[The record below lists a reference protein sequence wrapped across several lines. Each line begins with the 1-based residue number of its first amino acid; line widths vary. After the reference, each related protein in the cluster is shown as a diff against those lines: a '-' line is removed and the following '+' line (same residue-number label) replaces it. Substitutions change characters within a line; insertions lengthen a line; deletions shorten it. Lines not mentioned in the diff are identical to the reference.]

1 VHISRQPALNNQ
13 RSRSCSKRIALP
25 QFHIG
30 LFLAALICLTCIP
43 ASAGRRHQSQPT
55 GVDFGDVTVETSS
68 TRTVVV
74 TNLGHSNATI
84 SAATVTG
91 SGFNYMGPALPLTLS
106 RGQSV
111 NLTISFA
118 PSAAGVSSGNLSLS
132 TSGNVSP
139 NSVPLTGTGV
149 QSQQTLLLTVSPQSV
164 SFGNVPVGSNGS
176 QTVSLL
182 NTGNGPVNVSQ
193 ATMAGNGFGMSG
205 LAVPMTLG
213 PGQSTAFTVS
223 FAPAGAGSASGNI
236 SVVSNAANS
245 VSTVALSGMGVQPQ
259 ISAAP
264 GSVSFGTVTVGQTS
278 SQAVTLTNAGGA
290 PLNITQLAGPGTGFS
305 LTGLA
310 LPLTLAPGKSTAFT
324 VSFTPTSG
332 ASSSSSLMLM
342 SNAPTSPTTIPL
354 SGAGSAQVLQL
365 TPSTTALSF
374 GNQTLNASATQSVTL
389 TNTGNSAVS
398 ISQVNVAG
406 TGFSLNG
413 SAPLVT
419 LSAGQAASFSVTFTP
434 TVAGNATGSA
444 SVVST
449 AANSPLSISLAGVGV
464 QPQISVVPGSVSFG
478 TVTVGQT
485 NSQTITL
492 SNPGTANLTV
502 TQSAGPGTGFGLTGL
517 ALPLTLAPGK
527 STAFTVSFTPTS
539 GTNSSSSLTL
549 ISNAPNS
556 PTTIPL
562 SGTGLA
568 PVLQLTPST
577 TSLSF
582 GSQALNASATQGV
595 TLTNTGNAAVSISQ
609 VNVTGTG
616 FTLSG
621 SAPLVTLSAGQ
632 AASFSVTFTPTAAG
646 SDAGSASVVSTAA
659 NSPLSISL
667 SGSGAQPHF
676 VSLAWSETSS
686 GVVGYN
692 VYSSTQPSGPYSRLN
707 TAPVATM
714 AYTDN
719 TVQSGQTYYY
729 WITALDSSGDESAFS
744 SDVAV
749 TIP

>member
-1 VHISRQPALNNQ
+1 MHISRQPALNNQ

-68 TRTVVV
+68 TQTVVV

-182 NTGNGPVNVSQ
+182 NTGTGPVNISQ

-332 ASSSSSLMLM
+332 TNSSSSLMLV

-406 TGFSLNG
+406 TGFTLNG

-419 LSAGQAASFSVTFTP
+419 LSVGQAASFSVSFTP

-517 ALPLTLAPGK
+517 AFPLTLAPGK

-549 ISNAPNS
+549 VSNAPNS

-582 GSQALNASATQGV
+582 GSQALNASATQSV

-646 SDAGSASVVSTAA
+646 SDAGTASVVSTAA
-659 NSPLSISL
+659 NSPLSVSL

-692 VYSSTQPSGPYSRLN
+692 VYSSTQPSGPATKLTS
-707 TAPVATM
+707 TPVGTT

>member
-91 SGFNYMGPALPLTLS
+91 SGFNYMGPALPVTLS

-139 NSVPLTGTGV
+139 NSVQLTGTGV

-406 TGFSLNG
+406 PGFSLNG
-413 SAPLVT
+413 SAPVVI

-582 GSQALNASATQGV
+582 GSQALNASATQSV

-692 VYSSTQPSGPYSRLN
+692 VYSSSQPSGPYSRLN
-707 TAPVATM
+707 TAPVPTM